1 MLVKVISGTARV
13 IEGSEETPKESFL
26 GCSDCTFKNASI
38 SPTAGIKSGMK
49 GFSLWSSSIN

>member
-1 MLVKVISGTARV
+1 MLVREISGTVRV
-13 IEGSEETPKESFL
+13 IEGSEETPKESVL

-49 GFSLWSSSIN
+49 GFSLWSRSIN